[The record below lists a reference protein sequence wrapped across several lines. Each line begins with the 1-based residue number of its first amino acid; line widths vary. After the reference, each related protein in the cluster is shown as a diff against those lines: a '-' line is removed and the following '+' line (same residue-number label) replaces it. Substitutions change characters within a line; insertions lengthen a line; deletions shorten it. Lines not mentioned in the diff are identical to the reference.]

1 MERKLNDKNF
11 IAIADWMI
19 SDYDFNTRE
28 LLCYAIIY
36 GFSQDGESKF
46 SGSLSYLAQW
56 LNISRRDNVLRYLN
70 GLVEK
75 GVITKEKV
83 TGSTKT
89 WCEYTAL
96 TNKGKTS
103 KADHI
108 IISPWMIEDLNLKD
122 KELILYALIY
132 GFSRNGSSSFFTGN
146 NAYMAKWL
154 KVDKQHVTRY
164 TSSLIKKGLIEKI
177 EENNCIKYRVTDT
190 FSINNDHN
198 HFEYTLTNYEENDH
212 NQDELES
219 NQIEYTP
226 NQNEYRGNQIEE
238 EGITN
243 LSTNNI
249 TSNNLDN
256 NLNII
261 TNNNI
266 VVEQINQELL
276 SFFDL
281 SKGERNLLSE
291 KMSNDLKILEKYKD
305 SKINIQKLMTS
316 YASDYLRTQTIYYST
331 NSRSYFD
338 IEENDPAKLAQ
349 ELLLKTLHLKR
360 YKNFINNINN
370 LSDKEVY
377 SLFMEAYQL
386 FDPDELNEKFVYKTK
401 DAYFIGI
408 VDNMLG
414 M

>member
-96 TNKGKTS
+96 TNKDKTS

-190 FSINNDHN
+190 FSINNDPN
-198 HFEYTLTNYEENDH
+198 HFEYTLTNSEEIDH

-261 TNNNI
+261 TNNNN

-276 SFFDL
+276 SFIDL
-281 SKGERNLLSE
+281 SEGERYLLSE
-291 KMSNDLKILEKYKD
+291 KINSDSKILEKYKD
-305 SKINIQKLMTS
+305 SKINVQKLMTS

-331 NSRSYFD
+331 NGRSHFD
-338 IEENDPAKLAQ
+338 IEENDPTKLAQ

-386 FDPDELNEKFVYKTK
+386 YDPDELNEKFVYKTK

>member
-190 FSINNDHN
+190 FSINNDPN
-198 HFEYTLTNYEENDH
+198 HFEYTITNSEEINY

-226 NQNEYRGNQIEE
+226 NQNEYRANQIEE

-276 SFFDL
+276 SFIDL
-281 SKGERNLLSE
+281 SEGERNLLSE
-291 KMSNDLKILEKYKD
+291 KMSNDSKILEKYKE

-331 NSRSYFD
+331 NGRSYFD

>member
-103 KADHI
+103 KTDHI

-190 FSINNDHN
+190 FSINNNPN
-198 HFEYTLTNYEENDH
+198 HFEYTLTNTEEINY

-256 NLNII
+256 NLNFI
-261 TNNNI
+261 TNNNT

-276 SFFDL
+276 SFIDL
-281 SKGERNLLSE
+281 SEGERNLLSE
-291 KMSNDLKILEKYKD
+291 KMSNDSKILEKYKE

-331 NSRSYFD
+331 NGRSYFD

-360 YKNFINNINN
+360 YKNFIDNINN

-386 FDPDELNEKFVYKTK
+386 FEPDELNEKFVYKTK